1 MLVAEARAYDDIA
14 CITNYLQSIAD
25 DLVVTSRM
33 NNNLESIAKSL
44 NTLVK
49 ILEEKK

>member
-1 MLVAEARAYDDIA
+1 MYGEWILKEDKDRIN
-14 CITNYLQSIAD
+14 NYLQSIAD
-25 DLVVTSRM
+25 DLTVTSRI

>member
-1 MLVAEARAYDDIA
+1 MYGEWNLKEDKDR
-14 CITNYLQSIAD
+14 ITNYLQSIAD

-33 NNNLESIAKSL
+33 NNNLESIAKSI